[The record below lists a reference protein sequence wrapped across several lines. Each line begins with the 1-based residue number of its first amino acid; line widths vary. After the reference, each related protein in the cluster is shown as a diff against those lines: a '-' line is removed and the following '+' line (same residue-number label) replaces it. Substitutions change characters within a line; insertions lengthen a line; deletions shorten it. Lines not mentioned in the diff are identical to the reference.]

1 MFKRLKCYK
10 KTEAVK
16 EIADLLARLAWLETQ
31 EADMEF
37 TETTPLALAIDP
49 RVYVRIYT
57 SDRKIRLAEGIG
69 DNMLEAIND
78 VMEILRKQEAL
89 NGKS

>member
-1 MFKRLKCYK
+1 MFKWLKRYK
-10 KTEAVK
+10 KPEAVK
-16 EIADLLARLAWLETQ
+16 EMADLLARLAWLETQ

-37 TETTPLALAIDP
+37 TETTPHDP